1 MENGL
6 GKKGA
11 HPHVTP
17 YVGQTKGALCHQ
29 FINLLP
35 IDLLKLEQENVLK
48 MCSKYKSVRKASN

>member
-35 IDLLKLEQENVLK
+35 IDLLKLEQENVFK
-48 MCSKYKSVRKASN
+48 MCSM